1 MNTAAAYCPRAFS
14 EDMTDPI
21 NLAYCREVQRQNGD
35 ACRKKR
41 CGYCVTVDE
50 TASAT
55 DKRPDKP
62 DPPRQVG
69 LF

>member
-1 MNTAAAYCPRAFS
+1 MNTAAAYCPRAYG

-21 NLAYCREVQRQNGD
+21 NLAYCHEVQRQNGD

-41 CGYCVTVDE
+41 CGYCVVAEDKVGD
-50 TASAT
+50 
-55 DKRPDKP
+55 DKRPYKP
-62 DPPRQVG
+62 EPPRQVG

>member
-1 MNTAAAYCPRAFS
+1 MNTAASYCPRAFH

-21 NLAYCREVQRQNGD
+21 NLAYCREVQRQNGE

-41 CGYCVTVDE
+41 CGYRVTVDE
-50 TASAT
+50 AVGE

-62 DPPRQVG
+62 EPPRQVG

>member
-14 EDMTDPI
+14 EDMTDPLNI
-21 NLAYCREVQRQNGD
+21 AYCREVQRQNGA

-41 CGYCVTVDE
+41 CGYYVVVDE
-50 TASAT
+50 TVDP
-55 DKRPDKP
+55 DKRPSIP
-62 DPPRQVG
+62 EPEQGR

>member
-1 MNTAAAYCPRAFS
+1 
-14 EDMTDPI
+14 MTDPR